1 MRSKLFLMIVAI
13 LVSISL
19 LTFVA
24 WFIWKPS
31 VVYLQ
36 GEISADSYK
45 ISSQMPG
52 RVDSMLVQ
60 KGQKVSKGDLL
71 FVLRSNTVNAKR
83 RQAEAL
89 RDAASAQNQ
98 KAITGARKQQI
109 DQAFQM
115 WNNAKIQE
123 EVLKKTF
130 DRVSNLYK
138 EGVIASQKFDEVQAQ
153 YNAACN
159 TTRMAKAQYDMALE
173 GARNEDKLAAAA
185 LVHQAEGGISEVDS
199 YLDDSHQ
206 YSPIDGE
213 VSTVVSMEGEL
224 VGAGM
229 PVVTL
234 IDMNNVWSVFHVKE
248 TMLPSLTVGKKLTAL
263 IPAID
268 REVEME
274 ITYVAPLASY
284 ATWTATSASGEF
296 DVKTFEVHAKPV
308 EKNIENL
315 RMGMSVLIDID
326 SL

>member
-1 MRSKLFLMIVAI
+1 MKSKLFLMVVVI
-13 LVSISL
+13 LVVISV

-24 WFIWKPS
+24 WFLWKPT

-52 RVDSMLVQ
+52 RVDSMMVS
-60 KGQKVSKGDLL
+60 KGQKVSKGELL
-71 FVLRSNTVNAKR
+71 FVLHSNTINAKR

-89 RDAASAQNQ
+89 RDAASAQNR

-109 DQAFQM
+109 DQAYQM
-115 WNNAKIQE
+115 LNNATIQE
-123 EVLKKTF
+123 DILKKTY
-130 DRVSNLYK
+130 DRVKSLYDD
-138 EGVIASQKFDEVQAQ
+138 GVIPAQKFDEVQAQ

-159 TTRMAKAQYDMALE
+159 TTKMARAQYEMALE
-173 GARNEDKLAAAA
+173 GARDEDKLAAAA

-213 VSTVVSMEGEL
+213 ISSVVSMEGEL

-229 PVVTL
+229 PVVTV
-234 IDMNNVWSVFHVKE
+234 IDMDNVWATFFVKE
-248 TMLPSLTVGKKLTAL
+248 TMLPKLTMGKRFVAL
-263 IPAID
+263 IPAIGRD
-268 REVEME
+268 VEME
-274 ITYVAPLASY
+274 VTYIAPLASY
-284 ATWTATSASGEF
+284 ATWTATSASGDF

-308 EKNIENL
+308 EKKVENL
-315 RMGMSVLIDID
+315 RMGMSVLIDMD